1 MSYRIPQRTRTVS
14 ITSGKGGVGKTT
26 VVCNLAWALA
36 QQGRRVLILDG
47 DLGMANVDIF
57 FGTKTNGSLLDVLQ
71 GTKSVDEVLTPLAP
85 GIDLISG
92 GSGLVEL
99 NRMSVFERRALV
111 ESVMDLEYRYDDLL
125 IDTAPGISDN
135 VLYMNAA
142 ADSIGLIL
150 TPDPASLT
158 DSYALIKVL
167 NKEFRED
174 RFSIICNQVRDEA
187 EGLHLYSR
195 FTEVVNRFL
204 SIGLDYWGSIPADP
218 LLRKATQ
225 MQRLILRQD
234 PSNQASASLQSIA
247 HHLQRS
253 AEQNNTLESSPLFW
267 EQVMGVA

>member
-1 MSYRIPQRTRTVS
+1 MSQRIPRRTRTVA

-26 VVCNLAWALA
+26 VVTNLAWALA

-57 FGTKTNGSLLDVLQ
+57 FGTKAKGNLLEVLR
-71 GTKSVDEVLTPLAP
+71 GEKTVDEILTPLAP

-99 NRMSVFERRALV
+99 NRMSLFERRALV
-111 ESVMDLEYRYDDLL
+111 QSVLDLEYRYDDLL

-142 ADSIGLIL
+142 ADSIGLVI
-150 TPDPASLT
+150 TGDPASLT
-158 DSYALIKVL
+158 DSYSLIKVL
-167 NKEFRED
+167 NNEFREN

-187 EGLHLYSR
+187 DGVALFSR
-195 FTEVVNRFL
+195 FSEVVNRFL

-218 LLRKATQ
+218 LLKKATQ

-234 PSNQASASLQSIA
+234 PTNQASTALKSIA
-247 HHLQRS
+247 LCLQT
-253 AEQNNTLESSPLFW
+253 AHEQNTTLESSPLFW